1 MKKLHLEI
9 WYLNSKAEDPVK
21 VGCEET
27 EEEVEMNLVAKTSH
41 LPEYDALDDPATLG
55 VVSPEV
61 EEDEDSNDEC
71 DDGHS
76 VPKKKDED
84 LPLLHHTSMHIQWMV
99 QAVSVVCI
107 IIPGTIGQAGLADVV
122 WKYEF

>member
-1 MKKLHLEI
+1 MCGI
-9 WYLNSKAEDPVK
+9 PCWVFCAYLNTIAEDPVK

-27 EEEVEMNLVAKTSH
+27 EEEVEMNLVAETPH
-41 LPEYDALDDPATLG
+41 LPEYRVFDGCDTGGDM
-55 VVSPEV
+55 SPEV
-61 EEDEDSNDEC
+61 EEDEDSNDKC

-76 VPKKKDED
+76 VPKKEDED
-84 LPLLHHTSMHIQWMV
+84 LPLLDHTSMHVKRMV

-122 WKYEF
+122 WK